1 MRALTRITQLLLRF
15 SLYGRSSSIRIHGWI
30 TEEFGNSCCTTKL
43 SFSSASTTEK
53 WCQEKQE
60 EITNTRST
68 KIISWRSGP
77 QKDNRT
83 LLALIKPHC
92 RQFIMKHG
100 DSCSRSETH
109 TWRLSFA
116 FCPHMNRNPKQDV
129 WRVCVSDVKGHRNF
143 PTLIHGSP
151 EAGKVWESHLHGL
164 PGGSK
169 SHPQSLA

>member
-1 MRALTRITQLLLRF
+1 MKLFLQLALLHMCLWKFKSSSEMRALTRIVTKVF
-15 SLYGRSSSIRIHGWI
+15 SIWKIIEHQDTWLNN
-30 TEEFGNSCCTTKL
+30 TEEFGNSCCTKKL

-77 QKDNRT
+77 QKDNRA

-100 DSCSRSETH
+100 DSCSRSQTSHVTPLLCFLPSYEQKSKA
-109 TWRLSFA
+109 R
-116 FCPHMNRNPKQDV
+116 
-129 WRVCVSDVKGHRNF
+129 CVACLCFRC
-143 PTLIHGSP
+143 
-151 EAGKVWESHLHGL
+151 
-164 PGGSK
+164 
-169 SHPQSLA
+169 

>member
-1 MRALTRITQLLLRF
+1 MKLFLQLALLHMCLWKFKSSSEMRALTRITQLLLRF

-60 EITNTRST
+60 EITITRST

-100 DSCSRSETH
+100 DSCSRSETSH
-109 TWRLSFA
+109 VTPLLCFLPSYEQKSKAR
-116 FCPHMNRNPKQDV
+116 
-129 WRVCVSDVKGHRNF
+129 CVACLCFRC
-143 PTLIHGSP
+143 
-151 EAGKVWESHLHGL
+151 
-164 PGGSK
+164 
-169 SHPQSLA
+169 

>member
-1 MRALTRITQLLLRF
+1 MKLFLQLALLHMCLWKFKSSSEMRALTRITQLLLRF

-100 DSCSRSETH
+100 DSCSRSEPLLCFLPSYEQKSKA
-109 TWRLSFA
+109 R
-116 FCPHMNRNPKQDV
+116 
-129 WRVCVSDVKGHRNF
+129 CVACLCFRC
-143 PTLIHGSP
+143 
-151 EAGKVWESHLHGL
+151 
-164 PGGSK
+164 
-169 SHPQSLA
+169 